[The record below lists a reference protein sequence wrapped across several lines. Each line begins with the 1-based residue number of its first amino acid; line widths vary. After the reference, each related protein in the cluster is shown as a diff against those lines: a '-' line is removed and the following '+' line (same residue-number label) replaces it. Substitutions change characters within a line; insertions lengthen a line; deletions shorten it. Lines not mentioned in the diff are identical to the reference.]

1 MTVAEKTMSSSSSFI
16 HHHLN
21 YFLPAVFTI
30 TDWLFII
37 LAESCAYSLRNCIMG
52 SQYFHIAWANF
63 YLVFPLSFILF
74 FRHAQVYQRR
84 MAFWK
89 MLQRMFD
96 ACTYAIIF
104 IIFFMYATH
113 IAASTSRLFV
123 GLFWILS
130 FIFAAISRY
139 VMTWVLEWAG
149 VGRIPVLLV
158 GGGKTARLL
167 LRGLRE
173 DIGMAFHIVG
183 YVDDGGPQKENV
195 GDLPYLG
202 TFHDIPEIIQQT
214 EVQDVFIAAP
224 GLPPAK
230 LDQLMH
236 RIQPLVRNLS
246 FVPDLIGLPLNGVVV
261 ENVYQERVP
270 LMSLQNNL
278 ARPYNRMVKRIF
290 DLVVTTL
297 GTICISPILLL
308 LAILVKLDS
317 PGPVFFA
324 HKRIGKDG
332 KEFPCLKFRSMCVD
346 ADVKL
351 KEYLAANLEAKK
363 EWDAEFKLKDDPR
376 VTRMGRILRRTS
388 LDELPQLFNVL
399 RGEMSLVGPRPIVKA
414 EIPKYGD
421 YIHDFYMVHP
431 GITGM
436 WQVNGRSDTT
446 YEERVQMDSWYVRN
460 WSVWL
465 DIMLLWKTVG
475 VVLSHKGAY

>member
-1 MTVAEKTMSSSSSFI
+1 
-16 HHHLN
+16 
-21 YFLPAVFTI
+21 
-30 TDWLFII
+30 
-37 LAESCAYSLRNCIMG
+37 
-52 SQYFHIAWANF
+52 
-63 YLVFPLSFILF
+63 
-74 FRHAQVYQRR
+74 
-84 MAFWK
+84 
-89 MLQRMFD
+89 
-96 ACTYAIIF
+96 
-104 IIFFMYATH
+104 
-113 IAASTSRLFV
+113 
-123 GLFWILS
+123 
-130 FIFAAISRY
+130 
-139 VMTWVLEWAG
+139 
-149 VGRIPVLLV
+149 
-158 GGGKTARLL
+158 
-167 LRGLRE
+167 
-173 DIGMAFHIVG
+173 MAFHIVG

-278 ARPYNRMVKRIF
+278 ARPYNRLVKRIF
-290 DLVVTTL
+290 DLVVTTI

-346 ADVKL
+346 ADAKL
-351 KEYLAANLEAKK
+351 KEYLAANPEAKK

-399 RGEMSLVGPRPIVKA
+399 RGEMSLVGPRPIVTA